1 MRAATT
7 VDITTLTSR
16 PWYSDL
22 TMTATVPPPV
32 YDATVPDPVAGA
44 VVDHNTVLVAGTILF
59 PRGDYYTTIP
69 PPHHHHTTTTT
80 PSPPADHRCSKA
92 RSRTGVRNRSQG
104 HRHTRT
110 HNPNTSSTKNPGER
124 CNQRSTASTS
134 MTVPG
139 MSVLSS
145 PGTSFPSP
153 GTSFPS
159 PGISFPSPGTS
170 FPSPGTFIPSSGGR
184 NLLQLLLSFAVG
196 GLLGDVF
203 LHLLPEAWSM
213 ALEGGADTHEA
224 FIQVGLCVL
233 AGIFVFIIVE
243 MMATHSDSGPQNNNN
258 NNKGGSG
265 TTKKEV
271 TGYLNLIAN
280 GIDNFTHGLAVAGSF
295 MVSYKT
301 GLLTT
306 GAILIHEV
314 PHEIG
319 DFAILLKSGGVQ
331 VYILAFTAGGFLNIA
346 LVTVLPELLQED
358 RPAQSCAQLLCLL
371 FGCLTM
377 ASVAVLC

>member
-1 MRAATT
+1 MQ
-7 VDITTLTSR
+7 
-16 PWYSDL
+16 
-22 TMTATVPPPV
+22 
-32 YDATVPDPVAGA
+32 
-44 VVDHNTVLVAGTILF
+44 N
-59 PRGDYYTTIP
+59 
-69 PPHHHHTTTTT
+69 
-80 PSPPADHRCSKA
+80 
-92 RSRTGVRNRSQG
+92 
-104 HRHTRT
+104 
-110 HNPNTSSTKNPGER
+110 
-124 CNQRSTASTS
+124 
-134 MTVPG
+134 
-139 MSVLSS
+139 SS
-145 PGTSFPSP
+145 PEWLESAMGSSVVVWPPWPSEWLQGNHMDSLAVLATEYQP
-153 GTSFPS
+153 WICSVIAAIAVGLA
-159 PGISFPSPGTS
+159 GILPLFLLPTDHEMK
-170 FPSPGTFIPSSGGR
+170 TSSGGR

-213 ALEGGADTHEA
+213 ALEAGAGTHEA
-224 FIQVGLCVL
+224 FTQVGLCVL

-243 MMATHSDSGPQNNNN
+243 MMATHELVGPQNNNN
-258 NNKGGSG
+258 TKGGSEV
-265 TTKKEV
+265 TKKEV

-306 GAILIHEV
+306 SAILIHEV

-319 DFAILLKSGGVQ
+319 DFAILLKSGFTRWEATKAQVYTAGIGLIGALVTLFIGTSEVLGGIQ

-371 FGCLTM
+371 FGTLTM
-377 ASVAVLC
+377 ATVAIVC